1 MSPAVSS
8 TVALRGTAAVLLAA
22 GLAGTLWHGL
32 RQPAVA
38 AAFGLVIAV
47 GTLVRS
53 ELPGFGTRL
62 GPVGVA
68 GVLGYALLGAVDG
81 APARHDV
88 LQVVAVTAAAGTA
101 GLAPHI
107 ARARAPGLDEAARAV
122 LTAAFAAVCAR
133 PLHTT
138 GALHDRIGQGTGQL
152 LGMVGV
158 VLLTWL
164 CEAMLAAVTATA
176 RTGWPFGPLLR
187 DHVRATAAVAPAIG
201 ATGVVLALA
210 VAVAGL
216 WALPVVCVPLLLTQ
230 LSFRRYAAVRA
241 TRRETVASLAR
252 ATEVAGY
259 TRHGHARRVAALG
272 RAVGRELGMAERE
285 LTVLEHAALMHD
297 IGQLSLVDPVP
308 GGATEPLEDEERR
321 RIALLGAAVVRRT
334 GAPPEV
340 ADVVARQADPYREQ
354 PQAARVV
361 RVANA
366 YEDLAGGPDGT
377 AARLA
382 ALERLRLEGAGAYD
396 PRVVAA
402 LTRVVA
408 GRGARAVRG

>member
-1 MSPAVSS
+1 MSRRLHAV
-8 TVALRGTAAVLLAA
+8 RGTAALLLAGA
-22 GLAGTLWHGL
+22 LAGTFWHGL

-38 AAFGLVIAV
+38 ASFGLVIAV
-47 GTLVRS
+47 GALVRS
-53 ELPGFGTRL
+53 ELPGLGARL
-62 GPVGVA
+62 GPVGAA
-68 GVLGYALLGAVDG
+68 GVLGYALLGAVQG
-81 APARHDV
+81 APARQDV
-88 LQVVAVTAAAGTA
+88 LQVVAVAAAAGTA

-107 ARARAPGLDEAARAV
+107 ARGRAPGLDEVARGV
-122 LTAAFAAVCAR
+122 LTTAFAAACAR

-138 GALHDRIGQGTGQL
+138 GLLHDRTGQGGGQV
-152 LGMVGV
+152 LGMVV
-158 VLLTWL
+158 VLLLTGL
-164 CEAMLAAVTATA
+164 CEAVLAAVTEAA
-176 RTGWPFGPLLR
+176 RTGWPLGPLLR
-187 DHVRATAAVAPAIG
+187 DRLRAAAAVAPAIG
-201 ATGVVLALA
+201 ATGAVLALA

-259 TRHGHARRVAALG
+259 TPHGHARRVAALG
-272 RAVGRELGMAERE
+272 RAMGRELGMAERE

-308 GGATEPLEDEERR
+308 GGATEPLPEEERR

-334 GAPPEV
+334 GAPAEV
-340 ADVVARQADPYREQ
+340 ADVVAHQADPYREQ
-354 PQAARVV
+354 SQAARVV

-366 YEDLAGGPDGT
+366 YEDLAEGPDGP

-382 ALERLRLEGAGAYD
+382 ALERLRLEGSGAYD
-396 PRVVAA
+396 PRVVQA

-408 GRGARAVRG
+408 GRGW